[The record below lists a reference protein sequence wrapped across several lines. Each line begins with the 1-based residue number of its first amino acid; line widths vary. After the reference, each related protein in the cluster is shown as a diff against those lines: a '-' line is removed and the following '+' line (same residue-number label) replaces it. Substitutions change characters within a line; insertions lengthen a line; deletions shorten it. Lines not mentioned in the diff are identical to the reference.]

1 MNWLDSFEKRLD
13 SLEKW
18 LDSKLAGSMELEAD
32 LSRRRILTSL
42 ALNLV
47 THITIVG
54 VGYGVRLTL
63 GPTGLWLAVLLGFV
77 VVYGL
82 VGYVIYRYIQ
92 RRRRAPSPAPTL
104 P

>member
-54 VGYGVRLTL
+54 VGYVVRLTL

-82 VGYVIYRYIQ
+82 VVYLTYRYIQ